1 VGAFWSEPTHDDDR
15 ASDAPVAILLDT
27 GACLFAVHGVRFG
40 EARQD
45 RFHSA
50 AVRRRSFSRS
60 EAPSFDLRCAA
71 LAPPFRAAIAHP
83 VPRRLALRELLLG
96 SRTAPLLGGTIRA
109 GILVSVVLRT
119 PPAGVGF
126 FVAYGSLRHA

>member
-1 VGAFWSEPTHDDDR
+1 MGAFWSEPTHDDNR

-83 VPRRLALRELLLG
+83 VPRRLALRELLLE
-96 SRTAPLLGGTIRA
+96 SQTAPSFRWVNPSRH
-109 GILVSVVLRT
+109 LVSVVLRT
-119 PPAGVGF
+119 PPAGFGF